1 MQEQGLDPGGK
12 MSFPVRTGLPGN
24 LEEMVVRGTQS
35 PSWCEPHASQ
45 HGVKAAE
52 EGRVGPAGPVR
63 TWGRGDMGTGAL
75 GDALGAAAHS
85 HHTRGSFAFTAET
98 ARYTSVVSVRI
109 RPVAGTPSA
118 VPVGDTSG
126 FTHAAWITSPS
137 TQGRSSSP
145 SLEFRA
151 EATGDAIKPGETADP
166 MKVSVTRLTPRSHR
180 CVNPYCVQ

>member
-1 MQEQGLDPGGK
+1 
-12 MSFPVRTGLPGN
+12 MSFPVCTGLPGN

-45 HGVKAAE
+45 HRVKAAG

-63 TWGRGDMGTGAL
+63 TSGRGDRRPRRHTRCCR
-75 GDALGAAAHS
+75 AHS

-180 CVNPYCVQ
+180 CINPYRVR

>member
-1 MQEQGLDPGGK
+1 

-24 LEEMVVRGTQS
+24 LEEMVVPGTQS
-35 PSWCEPHASQ
+35 PSRCEPHASQ
-45 HGVKAAE
+45 HSVKAAG

-63 TWGRGDMGTGAL
+63 TWGRADMGTWGR
-75 GDALGAAAHS
+75 GDGRPRRRARCCRAHS
-85 HHTRGSFAFTAET
+85 HHTQGSFAFTAET

-137 TQGRSSSP
+137 TQGRSSSL

-180 CVNPYCVQ
+180 CINPYRVR